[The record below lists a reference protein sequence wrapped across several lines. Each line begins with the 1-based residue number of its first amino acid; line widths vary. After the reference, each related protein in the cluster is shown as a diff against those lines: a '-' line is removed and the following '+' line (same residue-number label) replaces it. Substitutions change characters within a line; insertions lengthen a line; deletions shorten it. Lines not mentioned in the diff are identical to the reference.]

1 MKKYLA
7 VTIVMLSCALMVALS
22 SCDLINKDEEK
33 FNIDENN
40 CLTKINLDKTGPNVI
55 VIRKPRVG
63 RGVQCT
69 LRV

>member
-1 MKKYLA
+1 
-7 VTIVMLSCALMVALS
+7 MLEIALHPCRYIAGV
-22 SCDLINKDEEK
+22 
-33 FNIDENN
+33 F
-40 CLTKINLDKTGPNVI
+40 V